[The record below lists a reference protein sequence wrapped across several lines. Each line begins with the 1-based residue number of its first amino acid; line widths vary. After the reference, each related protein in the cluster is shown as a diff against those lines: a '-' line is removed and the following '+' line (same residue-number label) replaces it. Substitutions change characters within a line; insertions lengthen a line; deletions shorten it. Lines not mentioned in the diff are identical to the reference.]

1 MATDHTKLP
10 LSLPR
15 LAVGEDNDSIKLVLH
30 FLKLEQWARDEGL
43 HAAMC
48 GNAAIQQQADDARI
62 WARRLV
68 VFSFDDDSIRRIVS
82 LADGQ
87 GDNQQA
93 WYCFRWAKTNLI

>member
-43 HAAMC
+43 HDAMC
-48 GNAAIQQQADDARI
+48 GNQAIQQQADNARV

-82 LADGQ
+82 LADGTQ
-87 GDNQQA
+87 NA
-93 WYCFRWAKTNLI
+93 PA